1 MKPVILSTNPVAER
15 MRLFRRRRR
24 SGLRPVRIEVHPLM
38 IDALAKG
45 KYLEPNETGDTRA
58 IARAVNDFI
67 WDKLIGG

>member
-1 MKPVILSTNPVAER
+1 
-15 MRLFRRRRR
+15 
-24 SGLRPVRIEVHPLM
+24 M

-45 KYLEPNETGDTRA
+45 ESLSQTRQGDTRA